1 MNKVR
6 RNAIYAIINALNEL
20 RDSIDVLEGEEEDCY
35 YNLPEG
41 LQSSDRGMKM
51 EEAYGLLSEASDGIG
66 TAIEAL
72 ESAAE

>member
-20 RDSIDVLEGEEEDCY
+20 RDSIDVLEGEEEDGY
-35 YNLPEG
+35 FNLPEG
-41 LQSSDRGMKM
+41 LQESERGAKM
-51 EEAYGLLSEASDGIG
+51 EEAYGLLGEASESID